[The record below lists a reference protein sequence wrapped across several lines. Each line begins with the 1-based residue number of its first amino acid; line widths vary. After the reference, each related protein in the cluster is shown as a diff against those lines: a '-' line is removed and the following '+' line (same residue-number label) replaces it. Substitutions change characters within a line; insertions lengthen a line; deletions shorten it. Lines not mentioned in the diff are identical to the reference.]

1 MTAIYIRLCSNI
13 LLVNSSKHRY
23 VFQIQT
29 NFGIH
34 IKFAETFNPYASYC
48 NSSFCRREQV

>member
-13 LLVNSSKHRY
+13 LLVNSSKHRS
-23 VFQIQT
+23 VFQILT
-29 NFGIH
+29 NFGVR

-48 NSSFCRREQV
+48 NSSFCRRE